1 MGNEIAVGS
10 SSKFSV
16 EWPEDYFLTQQLP
29 YSDWVKSYGQ
39 IANAFSGF
47 WMKWKRAASKMC
59 QEVDIFVSINIFSPT
74 YYCSPTDGMAQT
86 SNSIGAFDRHIKQ
99 E

>member
-10 SSKFSV
+10 SSKLSV

-47 WMKWKRAASKMC
+47 WMKWKHAASKMC
-59 QEVDIFVSINIFSPT
+59 QEVDIFVSINIFLALLTIVRPR
-74 YYCSPTDGMAQT
+74 MAWLRLPIPLVHLIDT
-86 SNSIGAFDRHIKQ
+86 
-99 E
+99 